1 MPGARPTRKAKE
13 NAREVALAVANNG
26 KIPRKR
32 LQPIAEQEIVPVIPS
47 NMPSG
52 LPQGLPQA
60 IPQGIPSTIP
70 HDFQQVIAHD
80 ISQTIP
86 LSIPQ
91 VIPQPVPPVPQESN
105 ETLDVPPELS
115 IAAQENDSDSDF
127 EEGKIK
133 AKRKG
138 RNEAPSAKRRR
149 GGTGGQQSNKK
160 GAAAMSNMEEEPKD
174 GSLFDIVRYGRVS
187 LQSLIDDW
195 IEAYKNDRDAALL
208 ELIQFFIQCSGCK
221 GKITPYM
228 YSNMEHAEII
238 RKMTEEFDEES
249 GDYPLIMTGPQWKKF
264 KTNYCEFVQTLV
276 RQCQYSIIYDQYMM
290 DNVISLLTGLTDSQV
305 RAFRHTSTLAAMK
318 LMTALV
324 DVALNLSINLD
335 NTQRQYES
343 ERQKNQNKR
352 ATERLDLLMTKRQ
365 ELEENQ
371 EEIRNMLTYIFKGVF
386 VHRYRD
392 TQPEIRAIC
401 SSEIGVWMRKYP
413 YMFLDDSYLK
423 YVGWTLHDKVGDV
436 RLCCL
441 KALQPLYDT
450 RDLAP
455 KLELFTNRFKD
466 RIVEM
471 TLDKEY
477 EVAVQAVKLVI
488 SILRYNES
496 VLTDKDCEN
505 VYELVYSSHRQVAQ
519 AAGEFLNAKLFQ
531 KDDESLRCLKISKGK
546 RRSPNTPLIRDL
558 VQFFIESELH
568 EHGAYLVDS
577 LWDINDMMKDW
588 ECMTDLLLEDTG
600 KDEESLDDRRETS
613 LIEIMVCCVKQAAT
627 GESPV
632 GRGPNRKLTAKENKL
647 VLEDKTKL
655 TEHFIQTLPLMLLKY
670 LMDSEKVA
678 NLLQIPQY
686 FDLDIY
692 TSSRQ
697 EKNLEAL
704 LRYLH
709 EIVEKH
715 TDSEV
720 LEAASKCYECLC
732 SEEYAIGG
740 KCDVAKK
747 TLVDNLVSKFKESMQ
762 DFFAEGEQ
770 PDEDE
775 TFALLASLKRIYA
788 FYCCHDLNTW
798 ELWDDVFHIVKTA
811 NENNAIPEEV
821 ICKAI
826 STCSMAIMW
835 WLQKLDENNPDKE
848 NIRVLKRRLI
858 DLMRYCNELIF
869 HSQDKVSEEAYITIC
884 DLLIVF
890 SKHLGENALLKALI
904 YEPDK
909 NLQAQLCGFLSEKVF
924 VEDDDEEMDENVKIE
939 ELHKKRN
946 FLAAF
951 CKLVVYNITSIR
963 TAADMF
969 KHYMKFYNDYGDIIK
984 ATLSKAREINKVAT
998 AKTLAFSLTQL
1009 FKEVQAEQ
1017 PVIDR
1022 SSDSF
1027 QAIKELARRFS
1038 LSFGLDQ
1045 VKNREAVAAMHKEGI
1060 LFSLTPV
1067 SNAADPK
1074 GMPPNLSFLEILCE
1088 FTNKL
1093 MKQDKKTVLNYL
1105 DKHLPMGVPTD
1116 RSDNESQPLI
1126 AYRNSL
1132 VQGEHEIHPITLRQ
1146 ATQKRYGTKRKT
1158 DTASGDETMDA
1169 AALAKEAS
1177 NRAAAAAAAS
1187 AVIAAAQASTTLSTP
1202 HLPVPPT
1209 PKRRKLEED
1218 ADNTNNTTRET
1229 ERGSEDDFQD
1239 TISDVTQLS
1248 QMNWLD
1254 SSKQSDLQQRIE
1266 TSNYSHLRPPNMS
1279 SLENVSEEGES
1290 HMNEFD
1296 NSDVVSARG
1305 RAHHPVMQ
1313 GGLFE
1318 EDGPP
1323 IEDPS
1328 TQQLESIAFS
1338 ELSHHGF

>member
-1 MPGARPTRKAKE
+1 MPSVRPTRKAKE

-32 LQPIAEQEIVPVIPS
+32 LQPIAEQEMVPVIPQ
-47 NMPSG
+47 NPPSG
-52 LPQGLPQA
+52 INQGMPQP
-60 IPQGIPSTIP
+60 IPQPMTPAQTIP
-70 HDFQQVIAHD
+70 QEFQQGIAHD

-86 LSIPQ
+86 QSIPQ
-91 VIPQPVPPVPQESN
+91 VIPQSIPPESSDP
-105 ETLDVPPELS
+105 LDVPSELS
-115 IAAQENDSDSDF
+115 IAQQENDSDSDF
-127 EEGKIK
+127 DAKMRRKPKNEGPAAK
-133 AKRKG
+133 KRKG
-138 RNEAPSAKRRR
+138 AGA
-149 GGTGGQQSNKK
+149 GGQQSYKK
-160 GAAAMSNMEEEPKD
+160 GTAGVSGFEEEPKD

-264 KTNYCEFVQTLV
+264 KSNYCEFVQTLV

-352 ATERLDLLMTKRQ
+352 ATDRLDLLMTKRQ

-647 VLEDKTKL
+647 VMEDKARL
-655 TEHFIQTLPLMLLKY
+655 TEHFIQTLPQMLLKY
-670 LMDSEKVA
+670 LMDPEKVA

-692 TSSRQ
+692 TASRQ

-775 TFALLASLKRIYA
+775 TFALLASLKRIFA
-788 FYCCHDLNTW
+788 FYCCHDLSTW

-811 NENNAIPEEV
+811 NDNSAIPEEV

-826 STCSMAIMW
+826 STCSMGIMW

-848 NIRVLKRRLI
+848 QMRILKCRLN
-858 DLMRYCNELIF
+858 DLMKHCNELIF
-869 HSQDKVSEEAYITIC
+869 HSQDKVSEEAYISIC

-890 SKHLGENALLKALI
+890 SKHLGENSLLKPLV

-909 NLQAQLCGFLSEKVF
+909 SLQSQLSGFLTDKVF
-924 VEDDDEEMDENVKIE
+924 VEDDDENMDENVKIE

-951 CKLVVYNITSIR
+951 CKLVVYNIISIR
-963 TAADMF
+963 IAADMF

-984 ATLSKAREINKVAT
+984 ATLSKAREINKVVT

-1060 LFSLTPV
+1060 LFSLTPLT
-1067 SNAADPK
+1067 NPNDPK
-1074 GMPPNLSFLEILCE
+1074 GIPPNLAFLEILCE

-1105 DKHLPMGVPTD
+1105 DKHLPMGIPTD
-1116 RSDNESQPLI
+1116 RSDNEYQPLI

-1146 ATQKRYGTKRKT
+1146 ATQKRYGIKRKT
-1158 DTASGDETMDA
+1158 DAASGDETMDA

-1187 AVIAAAQASTTLSTP
+1187 AVIAAAQASTLSTP
-1202 HLPVPPT
+1202 QLPVPPVT
-1209 PKRRKLEED
+1209 KRRKIEDEPENSTTTTHETSERVSEED
-1218 ADNTNNTTRET
+1218 V
-1229 ERGSEDDFQD
+1229 QD
-1239 TISDVTQLS
+1239 TITNVNQLS
-1248 QMNWLD
+1248 QMSWLITKQQSELKQGMD
-1254 SSKQSDLQQRIE
+1254 SS
-1266 TSNYSHLRPPNMS
+1266 NFSHLRTSNMS
-1279 SLENVSEEGES
+1279 SLENVSEE
-1290 HMNEFD
+1290 
-1296 NSDVVSARG
+1296 SDVHISVFQSPDVVGSRG
-1305 RAHHPVMQ
+1305 RGHPVMQ

-1318 EDGPP
+1318 EDGPQ
-1323 IEDPS
+1323 IEDP
-1328 TQQLESIAFS
+1328 AS
-1338 ELSHHGF
+1338 ELSHHAF